1 MKHQKTDILHAFSE
15 YLLKIKGYSY
25 QTVKSYISDL
35 KILQSFLER
44 QGIDLIGDEK
54 LSSTHLRRFIAL
66 QSTLNLSPKTVARR
80 IAAIKSFYR
89 WAKKSGMI
97 SNNPAQALS
106 TPKIPSN
113 LPVFLSESEAE
124 TLFDSFN
131 PKTLKEH
138 RNLILFKVVYGCG
151 LRISEALNLK
161 ISDYDSYSSQFKIK
175 GKGKKERIIPLPY
188 KLKVEL
194 ENYLRSIRPELL
206 EDSANEY
213 IFPGKKENHLS
224 DTAARKS
231 LRNMVLS
238 VGLSAKISPHA
249 LRHSLATHLLARGVD
264 VRIVQEILGHSSLN
278 TTQVYTHTDKSWLQ
292 RIYMKTHPRN

>member
-1 MKHQKTDILHAFSE
+1 MKRQKTDILHAFSE

-25 QTVKSYISDL
+25 QTAKSYISDL
-35 KILQSFLER
+35 KILRSFLKKQE
-44 QGIDLIGDEK
+44 IDLVDKK

-97 SNNPAQALS
+97 CNNPAQALS
-106 TPKIPSN
+106 SPKIPFN
-113 LPVFLSESEAE
+113 LPVFLSESEAAM
-124 TLFDSFN
+124 LFDSFK

-161 ISDYDSYSSQFKIK
+161 LSDYDTFSSQLRIK

-194 ENYLRSIRPELL
+194 DNYLRSTRPELL
-206 EDSANEY
+206 EDRTNEY
-213 IFPGKKENHLS
+213 IFPGKRSNHLS

-238 VGLSAKISPHA
+238 AGLSAKISPHA
-249 LRHSLATHLLARGVD
+249 LRHSLATHLLSRGVD

-292 RIYMKTHPRN
+292 KIYIKTHPRN